1 MDYKVVLD
9 SSGELVPEI
18 AGSDQFVNVP
28 LILHIGEEDIVDDGS
43 LSQIDLVRKIAAS
56 PTSPRSACPSP
67 EAFREAFDCDAD
79 RVYAVTLSAHL
90 SGSYQSAIVGMRML
104 QEERPDVKVHVFN
117 SCSASIGETLVALK
131 IKELEEAGLPFEEV
145 VQRTEDYI
153 KEKKTL
159 FVLDNLD
166 TLRKNGRLSAMKALA
181 ANILKIKLVCIGTED
196 GTIAEL
202 GQTRGIAKALARM
215 CDFIVENTANAEK
228 KILGISFC
236 NCPERMEQVKQS
248 IISRLP
254 VRSVVTVPTGG
265 LSSLY
270 ANDGG
275 VIVVI

>member
-181 ANILKIKLVCIGTED
+181 ANILRIKLVCIGTED